1 MREISLDNLGNII
14 ESKKEC
20 KETLLKNFTVI
31 YADNSGNSDKMNIK
45 RIEKIESS
53 YEYKPKIII
62 PEPQNITVSNT
73 PSVNIYESKE
83 LTQNNFN
90 KWWNSYLTLTKKL
103 DTDGRGYEHSDI
115 EDTSDAGC
123 LYYINEFTSN
133 APVSEY
139 PKILDIGAGDGGET
153 YVLKNRGYNVTGIT
167 IGEDNVTKAKEQY
180 NIDLINTDMNCLNFP
195 INSFDGIMMIQAF
208 EHFLSP
214 FIACIEMWRVLRV
227 GGLCYIDV
235 PSPSDLPMWNLGH
248 TNLLHPDQLKNMFS
262 MCGFE
267 VHKNLSTQ
275 HRPRFIFRKLSISKI
290 RNWEQLRYIINAR
303 NEVKMKKIYYADIPI
318 VDPYNETIDYFKKF
332 EEKLINYYN
341 KSEELNDI
349 EKNNKIE
356 NTKIICKNFCD
367 RTKTSKC
374 RDKIFKWF
382 YNIYE
387 YGCIEMDKYG
397 ISNITTPEYILN
409 SMKES
414 LKIDKNQDLEFC
426 KFVNNEFYIHMY

>member
-1 MREISLDNLGNII
+1 LEDLGDIM
-14 ESKKEC
+14 KEPI
-20 KETLLKNFTVI
+20 KNFTVK
-31 YADNSGNSDKMNIK
+31 YSDSNSNVKFD
-45 RIEKIESS
+45 EKWNNYVKKE
-53 YEYKPKIII
+53 
-62 PEPQNITVSNT
+62 N
-73 PSVNIYESKE
+73 VNFDEIDIS
-83 LTQNNFN
+83 
-90 KWWNSYLTLTKKL
+90 KWWNSYLALTKKI

-115 EDTSDAGC
+115 INTTDAGC

-153 YVLKNRGYNVTGIT
+153 YILKNRGYDVIGIT
-167 IGEDNVTKAKEQY
+167 IGQDNVTKAKEQY

-248 TNLLHPDQLKNMFS
+248 TNLLYPDQLINIFS

-267 VHKNLSTQ
+267 VYKNLSTQ

-303 NEVKMKKIYYADIPI
+303 NEV
-318 VDPYNETIDYFKKF
+318 
-332 EEKLINYYN
+332 
-341 KSEELNDI
+341 
-349 EKNNKIE
+349 
-356 NTKIICKNFCD
+356 
-367 RTKTSKC
+367 
-374 RDKIFKWF
+374 
-382 YNIYE
+382 
-387 YGCIEMDKYG
+387 
-397 ISNITTPEYILN
+397 
-409 SMKES
+409 
-414 LKIDKNQDLEFC
+414 
-426 KFVNNEFYIHMY
+426 